1 MRLKNCKQICS
12 YSPLVVEYHR
22 QEFLDANGDS
32 HVAYVK
38 TDLNRVR
45 VSNGTGDLWNLSTML
60 KSGVNPQSSIHTG
73 NNTRLEGISQLNNFV
88 EVADNILTEKP
99 NEE

>member
-1 MRLKNCKQICS
+1 MRLNNCKKNRS
-12 YSPLVVEYHR
+12 YSPQVVEYHR
-22 QEFLDANGDS
+22 QEFPDANGES

-38 TDLNRVR
+38 TDLNSVR

-60 KSGVNPQSSIHTG
+60 KSGVNPQTPIHTG

-88 EVADNILTEKP
+88 ETAENILTEKP